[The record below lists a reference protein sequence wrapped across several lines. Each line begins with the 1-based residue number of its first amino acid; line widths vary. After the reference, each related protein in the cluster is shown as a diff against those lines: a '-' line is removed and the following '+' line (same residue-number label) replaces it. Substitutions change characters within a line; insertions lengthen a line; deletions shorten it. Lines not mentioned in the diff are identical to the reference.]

1 MSRRSVF
8 SGDGGL
14 VVRLVGL
21 AWRYRAGSLKVLF
34 SQVAALW
41 LGLLSVWLVGVG
53 VDWLRYRMDGSLP
66 NGWMGDTVFAWLPS
80 DAVKGLFWVASAV
93 LVVSLLRWWV
103 GYLGGVWTGELLQ
116 GQVVVELRER
126 CYEKLQR
133 MPFGFEGTT
142 TTASLMNRVGGDV
155 QAVRLFID
163 GVLLQVV
170 IMLISVAM
178 YLTYMLMVH
187 VRLTWACLAVTPV
200 LWILAWMFSR
210 AVRPEYRKASGMVD
224 RMTQRVTEVLRAMS
238 VVRGFSRERA
248 EVLGYEA
255 MNDELREQQ
264 FRIFGRVTVFVPL
277 TIFFCQASQII
288 LLGYGGVLAVRG
300 EIGVGTGLLGFA
312 FILQQ
317 FTGQVAGIGNIANS
331 MQQCL
336 QAAERV
342 FEILDAHPDVPVVE
356 SPEAVI
362 SGDIEFCGAGVER
375 GGNSV
380 LRGVSFRVK
389 RGECV
394 GIVGPTGAGKSTLL
408 SLIPRFLDVT
418 EGEVRFGGRDLRE
431 LDPRALRAR
440 VGMMFQESFLFSTTV
455 SANIS
460 YGVPGVG
467 FEQIRE
473 AARIAHADGF
483 VSELPSGYETVLGE
497 MGVGLSGGQRQ
508 RLALARALV
517 MNPEVLILDD
527 PTAAVDAETE
537 EAVVQAVVSAMA
549 GRTTF
554 VVAHRPS
561 MLRHADRIFVLEGGR
576 VVDAGTFAELMERPG
591 YFRDAM
597 RLQRGEV
604 GV

>member
-1 MSRRSVF
+1 VIWGSLS

-14 VVRLVGL
+14 VLRLVGL
-21 AWRYRAGSLKVLF
+21 AWRYRLGSLKVLV
-34 SQVAALW
+34 SQVGALW
-41 LGLLSVWLVGVG
+41 LGLLSVWLVGIG
-53 VDWLRYRMDGSLP
+53 VDWLRFRMDGSLP
-66 NGWMGDTVFAWLPS
+66 GGWLGGAVFGWLPS
-80 DAVKGLFWVASAV
+80 DTLRGVLWVAVAV
-93 LVVSLLRWWV
+93 LAVSLLRWWV
-103 GYLGGVWTGELLQ
+103 AYLGGVWTGELLQ

-170 IMLISVAM
+170 MMLISVAV
-178 YLTYMLMVH
+178 YLSYMLMVH

-200 LWILAWMFSR
+200 LWVLAWMFSR

-224 RMTQRVTEVLRAMS
+224 RMTQRVTEVLRAMA
-238 VVRGFSRERA
+238 VVRGFSREGA
-248 EVLGYEA
+248 EVSAYEV
-255 MNDELREQQ
+255 MNDELRAQQ
-264 FRIFGRVTVFVPL
+264 FRIFDRVTIFVPL
-277 TIFFCQASQII
+277 TIFFSQASQII

-342 FEILDAHPDVPVVE
+342 FEILDAQPDVPVSR
-356 SPEAVI
+356 SPRTVMA
-362 SGDIEFCGAGVER
+362 GDIEFCGVGVQR
-375 GGNSV
+375 GGNVV
-380 LRGVSFRVK
+380 LRDVSFRVK

-418 EGEVRFGGRDLRE
+418 DGEVRFGGTDLRE
-431 LDPRALRAR
+431 LDPRELRGR

-455 SANIS
+455 AANVA
-460 YGVPGVG
+460 YGVPDAGLDR
-467 FEQIRE
+467 IRE

-483 VSELPSGYETVLGE
+483 ISELPVGYETVLGE

-508 RLALARALV
+508 RIALARALV

-537 EAVVQAVVSAMA
+537 EAVVRAVVSAMR

-561 MLRHADRIFVLEGGR
+561 MLRHSDRIFVLESGR
-576 VVDAGTFAELMERPG
+576 LVEEGTFEELMGRPG

>member
-1 MSRRSVF
+1 M
-8 SGDGGL
+8 
-14 VVRLVGL
+14 RLLGL
-21 AWRYRAGSLKVLF
+21 AWRYRLGSLKVLF

-41 LGLLSVWLVGVG
+41 LSLLSVWLVGVG
-53 VDWLRYRMDGSLP
+53 VDWLRYRVDGSLP
-66 NGWMGDTVFAWLPS
+66 GGWVGGKVLGWLPS
-80 DAVKGLFWVASAV
+80 DTVIGVFWVSGAV
-93 LVVSLLRWWV
+93 LVVSVLRWWV
-103 GYLGGVWTGELLQ
+103 GYLSGVWTGELLQ
-116 GQVVVELRER
+116 GQVVAELRER

-155 QAVRLFID
+155 QSVRLFID

-170 IMLISVAM
+170 IMVISVAM
-178 YLTYMLMVH
+178 YLGYMLMVH
-187 VRLTWACLAVTPV
+187 VRLTWACLSVTPV
-200 LWILAWMFSR
+200 LWVLAWMFSR
-210 AVRPEYRKASGMVD
+210 AVRPEYRKASSMVD
-224 RMTQRVTEVLRAMS
+224 RMTQHVAEVLRAMT
-238 VVRGFSRERA
+238 VVRGFSREGA
-248 EVLGYEA
+248 EVSGYEV
-255 MNDELREQQ
+255 MNNALREQQ
-264 FRIFGRVTVFVPL
+264 FRIFGKVTVFVPL
-277 TIFFCQASQII
+277 TIFFSQASQII

-342 FEILDAHPDVPVVE
+342 FEILDAESDVPVVAL
-356 SPEAVI
+356 PEALKV
-362 SGDIEFCGAGVER
+362 GDVEFRGVGVDR
-375 GGNSV
+375 GGSVV

-408 SLIPRFLDVT
+408 SLIPRFLDVS
-418 EGEVRFGGRDLRE
+418 EGEVRFGGTDVRS

-440 VGMMFQESFLFSTTV
+440 AGVMFQESFLFSTTV
-455 SANIS
+455 AANIA
-460 YGVPGVG
+460 YGVPDVG
-467 FEQIRE
+467 IESIRE
-473 AARIAHADGF
+473 AAQIAHADGF
-483 VSELPSGYETVLGE
+483 ISELPLGYETVLGE

-508 RLALARALV
+508 RIALARALV
-517 MNPEVLILDD
+517 MDPDILILDD

-537 EAVVQAVVSAMA
+537 EAVVRAVVSAMR

-561 MLRHADRIFVLEGGR
+561 MLRHADRIFVLEDGR
-576 VVDAGTFAELMERPG
+576 VVDDGTFDVLMTKPG

-597 RLQRGEV
+597 LLQRGEV
-604 GV
+604 GA